1 MRMLNELAEYPLM
14 KKVRGSDTTDDEQ
27 VQSSSKASHGSSNF
41 GACFHAGRAWQWP
54 TGAVSTACVAE
65 RIQAPRVP

>member
-27 VQSSSKASHGSSNF
+27 VQPSSSL
-41 GACFHAGRAWQWP
+41 P
-54 TGAVSTACVAE
+54 
-65 RIQAPRVP
+65 

>member
-27 VQSSSKASHGSSNF
+27 VQSSSKASHASSHLS
-41 GACFHAGRAWQWP
+41 AICHDGRAWQWLN
-54 TGAVSTACVAE
+54 GASFPASVASCT
-65 RIQAPRVP
+65 